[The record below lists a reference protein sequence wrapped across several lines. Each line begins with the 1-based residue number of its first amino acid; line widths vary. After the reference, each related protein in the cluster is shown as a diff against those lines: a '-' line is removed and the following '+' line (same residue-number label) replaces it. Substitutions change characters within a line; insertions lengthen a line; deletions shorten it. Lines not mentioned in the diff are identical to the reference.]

1 MSEFKNRQFEEA
13 PAYDV
18 AFDLS
23 QAGIRHWLFCTIP
36 LLLSLVG
43 IVGLILTR
51 KKRIA
56 PYRRWFLGVAVFF
69 GLALS
74 TSCIAVSYWEHRQL
88 VADYREGRTD
98 FVEGEV
104 ERFSPMPYEGHR
116 NESFE
121 IRGRRFEYSDYSLS
135 AGFSTTRSH
144 GGPIRE
150 GIRVKIWH
158 VGNTIV
164 RLDVERLANR

>member
-1 MSEFKNRQFEEA
+1 MASEFQNRQFEEA

-23 QAGIRHWLFCTIP
+23 QAGIRHWQFCTIP
-36 LLLSLVG
+36 LVLTLVG
-43 IVGLILTR
+43 IVGLVLTR

-56 PYRRWFLGVAVFF
+56 QYRRWLLGVAILI

-74 TSCIAVSYWEHRQL
+74 TSCLVVSYSEYKQL

-104 ERFSPMPYEGHR
+104 VRFSPMPYEGHR

-121 IRGRRFEYSDYSLS
+121 INGQRFEYSDYSLS
-135 AGFSTTRSH
+135 AGFNTTRSH
-144 GGPIRE
+144 RGPIRE
-150 GIRVKIWH
+150 GIRVRIWH

-164 RLDVERLANR
+164 RLDVER